1 MDDERGRDLVEL
13 SRTDRPDEIALEAP
27 TLILIAHD
35 APALQAA
42 PKLEGVS
49 KRITRGR
56 FLTDLLFLSSRELS
70 GLREC
75 QGGEVTEKEVSDFS
89 ILTNSED
96 EALRPCWLNLDGET
110 SAEGDCE
117 SLFLRLQCRDFLGGK
132 HGVEEIPRH

>member
-1 MDDERGRDLVEL
+1 MMFGRPNISGTFTVCTRDGEGLNEALDGMDDERGRDLVEL

-49 KRITRGR
+49 KRITQGR

-70 GLREC
+70 GLRES
-75 QGGEVTEKEVSDFS
+75 QGGKVTEKVISH
-89 ILTNSED
+89 LAVLGNSED
-96 EALRPCWLNLDGET
+96 ETFGACWLN
-110 SAEGDCE
+110 
-117 SLFLRLQCRDFLGGK
+117 FY
-132 HGVEEIPRH
+132 